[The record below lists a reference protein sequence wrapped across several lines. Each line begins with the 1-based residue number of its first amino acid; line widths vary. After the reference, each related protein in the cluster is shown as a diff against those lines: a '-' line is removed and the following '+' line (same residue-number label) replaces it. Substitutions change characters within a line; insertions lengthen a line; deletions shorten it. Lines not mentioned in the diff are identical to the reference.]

1 MNKTKKEQPVTK
13 KSRLFDPKLAIL
25 LLGLI
30 ILWVIF
36 AAMIPI
42 EYSSPLEKVNVS
54 FKATANEESVLDTIS
69 EISKGTNAFD
79 AMQEVAEIEFT
90 DYGEMGVMIDSIN
103 GITPKANEFWKLLV
117 NNEEAMVGI
126 NSIILEEDTAIEWKI
141 ESFDAYT
148 G

>member
-1 MNKTKKEQPVTK
+1 MEETKPATL

-30 ILWVIF
+30 ILWFVF
-36 AAMIPI
+36 AAMFPV
-42 EYSSPLEKVNVS
+42 EYTSPLEKVNVS
-54 FKATANEESVLDTIS
+54 FKAIANEESVLDTIA

-103 GITPKANEFWKLLV
+103 GVTPRANEFWKLFV

-126 NSIILEEDTAIEWKI
+126 SNIILEEDTAIEWKT
-141 ESFDAYT
+141 ESFDSYT

>member
-1 MNKTKKEQPVTK
+1 MEEAKPATLKN
-13 KSRLFDPKLAIL
+13 RLFNPKLAIL
-25 LLGLI
+25 LLGLLV
-30 ILWVIF
+30 LWIVFIS
-36 AAMIPI
+36 IVPV
-42 EYSSPLEKVNVS
+42 EPVSSGKVNVS
-54 FKATANEESVLDTIS
+54 FKAIANEESVLDTIV

-103 GITPKANEFWKLLV
+103 GVTPRANEFWKLFV

-126 NSIILEEDTAIEWKI
+126 SSIILEDDIAIKWKI